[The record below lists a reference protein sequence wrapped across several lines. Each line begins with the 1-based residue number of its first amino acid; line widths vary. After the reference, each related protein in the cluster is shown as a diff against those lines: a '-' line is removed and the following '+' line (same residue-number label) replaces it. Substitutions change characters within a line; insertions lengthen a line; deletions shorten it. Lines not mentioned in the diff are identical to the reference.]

1 MFRPCIDLRGGA
13 VVQIVGSTL
22 RDGPDADI
30 TELVNFVS
38 ERSSAWYAEQYR
50 ADNLTGGHVIM
61 LGPGNEGAARAALTA
76 WPGGMQVGGGIT
88 GTNAPEWIAAGAS
101 HVVVTS
107 WLFDGAAFVPDRLDE
122 LVAAIGRERLVL
134 DLSCRW
140 LDGAYRVVTDRWQT
154 FTDLA
159 VNRDTLER
167 LADSCA
173 EFLVHGVDVEGLAQG
188 IDTAL
193 VALLAEFSPIPSTY
207 AGGARSL
214 DDLHLV
220 HESSD
225 GRVDLTIGSALDV
238 FGGSGVTYAECVAF
252 NRTHSPAR

>member
-1 MFRPCIDLRGGA
+1 MLFR
-13 VVQIVGSTL
+13 S
-22 RDGPDADI
+22 
-30 TELVNFVS
+30 
-38 ERSSAWYAEQYR
+38 
-50 ADNLTGGHVIM
+50 
-61 LGPGNEGAARAALTA
+61 
-76 WPGGMQVGGGIT
+76 
-88 GTNAPEWIAAGAS
+88 
-101 HVVVTS
+101 
-107 WLFDGAAFVPDRLDE
+107 
-122 LVAAIGRERLVL
+122 AAIGRERLVL

-140 LDGAYRVVTDRWQT
+140 LDGAYHVVTDRWQT

-173 EFLVHGVDVEGLAQG
+173 EFLVHGVDVEGRAQG
-188 IDTAL
+188 IDPAL

-214 DDLHLV
+214 DDLRLV